1 MNEKTIVDKRPYGIK
16 RIFSKLCVMASRSA
30 IIPSKVR
37 IWILKAAGIK
47 IGKGC
52 FIGSNVYFDEM
63 RPDLI
68 EIGSQVTITSG
79 TRILSH
85 FYNASRDRY
94 FYGMVKIGSR
104 VFIGMNTL
112 IVNSVEIGERAVLA
126 AGSVVT
132 KDIPKE
138 EIWGGNPARFIHS
151 RP

>member
-1 MNEKTIVDKRPYGIK
+1 MNEKTVVTKRPYGFK
-16 RIFSKLCVMASRSA
+16 RIFSKLCVMISRSP
-30 IIPSKVR
+30 IFPSQVR
-37 IWILKAAGIK
+37 ILILKAAGIK

-85 FYNASRDRY
+85 FFNPSPSRY
-94 FYGMVKIGSR
+94 FYGKVNIGSK

-112 IVNSVEIGERAVLA
+112 IVNSVNIGERAVLA

-132 KDIPKE
+132 KDVPKE
-138 EIWGGNPARFIHS
+138 EIWGGNPARFI
-151 RP
+151 RNR